1 MWYNTSLRLVLF
13 VECPF
18 IMVDILPIFLDDK
31 QADFFTNTDRIPPY
45 FTTKFFFDFINK
57 QKKIHTL
64 LTKKIKETKCLRFT
78 APNKKTSHRR
88 ELKVPNPYLYLQLA
102 HKVSEL
108 YTKQQDKDTVPNLK
122 TDKLLNLQF
131 EKEKPIL
138 KKHDVISSRCYK
150 DVQGYSYHLK
160 IDISQFYPSIYTHS
174 IPWAI
179 LGKEDAKKKY
189 EESKDKKKCKKSN
202 TECDLYNLGNEIDTL
217 LQKMNNKQTKGI
229 PVGATLF
236 HFVAKLIT
244 DRIDKEFSAFIEKD
258 KIDCEFS
265 HYVDDYF
272 IFCHSEADANR
283 LLSEFGNIL
292 NRYEL
297 HINAQKTQISHVDEW
312 SVIPFWQTVI
322 EEALDV
328 FDDLKKDVLWSKLT
342 EKKLVRCLEKIRKL
356 RKGKYKAE
364 HHLNYFLSSL
374 LSLLEKPLLE
384 YYAILYMNF
393 SIEVSKDPLEITLIY
408 PRPSSPLFISLYL
421 SVHNFQTLV
430 ETFILPFIMQ
440 CISLEPSTI
449 RYIAEQKTVKMLKP
463 FLQNNEKSKKVIK
476 ATLQKTIDHYYTQ
489 ELMWILYV
497 LIQYELLDI
506 VVNDKYELYE
516 RLKEYPNSMVKCLVM
531 EIELDSNLTEES
543 LFDKTKLEYGKFKDE
558 DWQNLFK
565 SEDWLLYFFIQGKQ
579 REQNEDFTLCE
590 TGILLIDNFF
600 KATTGNKTFFDKKA
614 EVIKRSYYDP
624 HFQNDV
630 SA

>member
-1 MWYNTSLRLVLF
+1 
-13 VECPF
+13 
-18 IMVDILPIFLDDK
+18 MVDILPIFLDDK
-31 QADFFTNTDRIPPY
+31 QANFFTNTDKMPPY
-45 FTTKFFFDFINK
+45 FTAKFFFDFINT
-57 QKKIHTL
+57 QKKLQEL
-64 LTKKIKETKCLRFT
+64 LTNPIETKCLRFT
-78 APNKKTSHRR
+78 TPNKKTSHRR
-88 ELKVPNPYLYLQLA
+88 ELKVPNPYLYLRLA
-102 HKVSEL
+102 HKVSKL
-108 YTKQQDKDTVPNLK
+108 YTKQQDKPEVPNLK

-131 EKEKPIL
+131 EKGKPTL

-179 LGKEDAKKKY
+179 LGKEDAKKKR
-189 EESKDKKKCKKSN
+189 EKPATKCG
-202 TECDLYNLGNEIDTL
+202 LYNLGDEIDTL

-244 DRIDKEFSAFIEKD
+244 DRIDKEFSAFIQKD

-297 HINAQKTQISHVDEW
+297 QINAQKTQISHVDEW
-312 SVIPFWQTVI
+312 SVIPFWLPIT

-342 EKKLVRCLEKIRKL
+342 EKRLLRCFEKIRKL

-364 HHLNYFLSSL
+364 HHLSYFLSSL
-374 LSLLEKPLLE
+374 LSHLEKPLRE
-384 YYAILYMNF
+384 YWRILYILFLAEMQFKTFAQNQVLYSSCSFRLLENLLPKLHHFQQLLENF
-393 SIEVSKDPLEITLIY
+393 II
-408 PRPSSPLFISLYL
+408 
-421 SVHNFQTLV
+421 
-430 ETFILPFIMQ
+430 PFIMQ

-449 RYIAEQKTVKMLKP
+449 RYIAEQKTVEMFKP

-489 ELMWILYV
+489 ELMWVLYV
-497 LIQYELLDI
+497 LIEYELLDI
-506 VVNDKYELYE
+506 VANDQNDLYE

-531 EIELDSNLTEES
+531 EIELDSNLTEDFEES
-543 LFDKTKLEYGKFKDE
+543 LFDKTKLEYGQFKGE
-558 DWQNLFK
+558 DWKNLFE

-579 REQNEDFTLCE
+579 REQNENFKLCE
-590 TGILLIDNFF
+590 TGIQLIDNFF
-600 KATTGNKTFFDKKA
+600 KATTGNKTFFDKEAK
-614 EVIKRSYYDP
+614 VLKRSYYDL
-624 HFQNDV
+624 HFQHDV

>member
-1 MWYNTSLRLVLF
+1 
-13 VECPF
+13 
-18 IMVDILPIFLDDK
+18 MVNIVPVFLDDE
-31 QADFFTNTDRIPPY
+31 QADFFTNMDKIPPY
-45 FTTKFFFDFINK
+45 FTSKFLFSFINN
-57 QKKIHTL
+57 QKNLSRSLSKSL
-64 LTKKIKETKCLRFT
+64 KDTKCLRFT
-78 APNKKTSHRR
+78 TPNKKTSHRR
-88 ELKVPNPYLYLQLA
+88 ELKVPNPYVYLQLA

-108 YTKQQDKDTVPNLK
+108 YTKKKDKDEDNVPNLK

-189 EESKDKKKCKKSN
+189 DDSSLR
-202 TECDLYNLGNEIDTL
+202 CDLYNLGNDIDKL
-217 LQKMNNKQTKGI
+217 LQNMNSKQTKGI

-244 DRIDKEFSAFIEKD
+244 DRIDIEFSTFIETD

-265 HYVDDYF
+265 HYVDDYYV
-272 IFCHSEADANR
+272 FCHSEADANR

-297 HINAQKTQISHVDEW
+297 HINAQKTQIIHVDEW

-322 EEALDV
+322 EEALHIFND
-328 FDDLKKDVLWSKLT
+328 FKNDFLWSKLT
-342 EKKLVRCLEKIRKL
+342 EKRLLLCFEKIRKL
-356 RKGKYKAE
+356 RKGKYKSE
-364 HHLNYFLSSL
+364 HHLNYFLSAL
-374 LSLLEKPLLE
+374 LSHLEKPLRE
-384 YYAILYMNF
+384 YWRILYRLFRNQVRF
-393 SIEVSKDPLEITLIY
+393 KAFLQSNVLYTPIFIEPFRIFLK
-408 PRPSSPLFISLYL
+408 SSELLNRL
-421 SVHNFQTLV
+421 HHFQTLL
-430 ETFILPFIMQ
+430 ENLILPFVMQ

-489 ELMWILYV
+489 ELMWVLYV
-497 LIQYELLDI
+497 LIEYELLDI
-506 VVNDKYELYE
+506 VSDEDVLYKS
-516 RLKEYPNSMVKCLVM
+516 LKEYPNSMVKCLVM
-531 EIELDSNLTEES
+531 EIELDPSFCSFPHS
-543 LFDKTKLEYGKFKDE
+543 LFEETKSDYEKFKDE
-558 DWQNLFK
+558 DWKNLYK

-590 TGILLIDNFF
+590 TGIPLIDNFF
-600 KATTGNKTFFDKKA
+600 KETTGNKTFFDKEAK
-614 EVIKRSYYDP
+614 VLKRSYYDP
-624 HFQNDV
+624 HFQNDG
-630 SA
+630 SLS